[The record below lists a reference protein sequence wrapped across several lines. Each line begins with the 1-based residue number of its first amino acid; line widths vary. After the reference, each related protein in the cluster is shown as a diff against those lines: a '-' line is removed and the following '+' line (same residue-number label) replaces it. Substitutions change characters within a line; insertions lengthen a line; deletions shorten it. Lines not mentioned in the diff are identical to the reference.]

1 MARCAKGRRS
11 VRDAFEARFARP
23 AEVVTRAPGR
33 VNLIGE
39 HVDYNDGYVLPM
51 ALEHSTWIAAA
62 RRSDGRVRAFS
73 ENLRESA
80 EWPLANWV
88 PGEQPHWT
96 SYMAGV
102 AALLRDRGAPFD
114 GADFLIR
121 SDVPVGAGLSSSAAL
136 EVATALACVRLSG
149 EAIMSTELAD
159 LCRAAE
165 HQYAGVPCG
174 IMDQYVSM
182 LAKADTALLLD
193 CRSRT
198 FEHIPLPLDGHTVL
212 IVDSG
217 VRHELAAGEY
227 ARRLADCERA
237 TAYFRKLNPRVRA
250 LRDVAIETVRA
261 HALQMPP
268 VEAAR
273 SLHVVGEM
281 RRTLAAADLLRRGV
295 LDGLGALLAESHR
308 SLRDD
313 YEVSCP
319 ALDRLVAIVSAV
331 DGVRGAR
338 MTGAGFGGCIVA
350 IAREDA
356 TPRVVDALRRD
367 YDPQHATPAR
377 LHSSRPGAGAAVVY
391 G

>member
-1 MARCAKGRRS
+1 M
-11 VRDAFEARFARP
+11 RDAFEARFERP

-51 ALEHSTWIAAA
+51 ALEQCTWVAAA
-62 RRSDGRVRAFS
+62 RRSDGRVRIFS
-73 ENLRESA
+73 ENLGESA
-80 EWPLANWV
+80 DWRVSDWARDT
-88 PGEQPHWT
+88 QPHWT
-96 SYMAGV
+96 SYVAGV
-102 AALLRDRGAPFD
+102 AALLRERGAPFD

-136 EVATALACVRLSG
+136 EIAAALACVRLSG
-149 EAIMSTELAD
+149 EALMSTELAD

-174 IMDQYVSM
+174 IMDQYASM

-193 CRSRT
+193 CRART

-227 ARRLADCERA
+227 AQRLDDCARA

-250 LRDVAIETVRA
+250 LRDVSIETVRA

-273 SLHVVGEM
+273 SLHVVGEI
-281 RRTLAAADLLRRGV
+281 RRTLAAAELLRRGV

-313 YEVSCP
+313 FEVSCP
-319 ALDRLVAIVSAV
+319 EVDRLVALVS
-331 DGVRGAR
+331 GVEGVLGAR
-338 MTGAGFGGCIVA
+338 MTGAGFGGCVVA
-350 IAREDA
+350 IARQDA
-356 TPRVVDALRRD
+356 TPRVADALRRD
-367 YDPQHATPAR
+367 YDRHHATPAT
-377 LHSSRPGAGAAVVY
+377 LHSSRPGAGAAVVF